1 MPHPTLY
8 RYCRYDKSKRQLI
21 GTGVRKNRILLN
33 IDDTNFM
40 GNVLV
45 WEDRGNNEMSCAED
59 MNEIQEINPKLGCNQ
74 YKDHLDR
81 YILTKSHADGKSR

>member
-8 RYCRYDKSKRQLI
+8 RYFRYDKSKHQLI

-33 IDDTNFM
+33 GADTDFM

-45 WEDRGNNEMSCAED
+45 SEDRGNFGMRCAEA
-59 MNEIQEINPKLGCNQ
+59 MNDTQEINPTMK
-74 YKDHLDR
+74 
-81 YILTKSHADGKSR
+81 